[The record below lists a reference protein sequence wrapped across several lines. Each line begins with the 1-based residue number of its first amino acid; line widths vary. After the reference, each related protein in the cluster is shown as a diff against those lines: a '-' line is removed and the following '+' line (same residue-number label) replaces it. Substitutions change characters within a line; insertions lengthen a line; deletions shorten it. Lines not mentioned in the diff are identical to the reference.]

1 MKIYITPLRLLLLI
15 SIVTLSCNRISG
27 QVVVNK
33 RSTLSLGSANQS
45 QTGKSLPIQQSI
57 GQSSVIGIIQSN
69 NYALSQGF
77 IQPGFGAG
85 ENLMSDIDQLKASL
99 FPNPLNSDLSIE
111 FSDEISTLIDVE
123 ICNVLGKVVFKNQ
136 YSASQKLEIDL
147 GSLSNGIYFI
157 KIITANK
164 QLTSKLIKE

>member
-1 MKIYITPLRLLLLI
+1 MNIYITPLKLLLLANL
-15 SIVTLSCNRISG
+15 VFLSGIQIFG
-27 QVVVNK
+27 QAAVNK
-33 RSTLSLGSANQS
+33 RSTLSLGGANQN
-45 QTGKSLPIQQSI
+45 QTGRSLSIQQSI
-57 GQSSVIGIIQSN
+57 GQSSVIGIVQSN

-85 ENLMSDIDQLKASL
+85 ENAISDTGQLNACL
-99 FPNPLNSDLSIE
+99 FPNPLNTNLSIE
-111 FSDEISTLIDVE
+111 FSDEISTLINVE

-147 GSLSNGIYFI
+147 SQLSNGIYFI

>member
-1 MKIYITPLRLLLLI
+1 MNIYITPLRLLLLI
-15 SIVTLSCNRISG
+15 SIVTLSCSQISG

-33 RSTLSLGSANQS
+33 RSTLSLGGANQN
-45 QTGKSLPIQQSI
+45 QTGKSLSIQQSI

-85 ENLMSDIDQLKASL
+85 KNVISDAGKLNACL
-99 FPNPLNSDLSIE
+99 FPNPLNTDLSIE
-111 FSDEISTLIDVE
+111 FSDEISTPINIE

-136 YSASQKLEIDL
+136 YSASQKLEVDL
-147 GSLSNGIYFI
+147 SQLSNGIYFI
-157 KIITANK
+157 KIFTANK